1 MASLR
6 YNHKLRTRVNKFR
19 TLSSNGITGRLK
31 EDNGLF
37 PIPTSIPFPT
47 PTPLP
52 IFLNTIIAENQ
63 LITIDGSLIQ
73 AIP

>member
-31 EDNGLF
+31 QTNAQL
-37 PIPTSIPFPT
+37 PLPT
-47 PTPLP
+47 PTPTP
-52 IFLNTIIAENQ
+52 EPS
-63 LITIDGSLIQ
+63 LITIITTGEILVSFDG
-73 AIP
+73 AIIETII